1 MGIGTMIV
9 NHLVNY
15 AVNNFFTGRFTT
27 IGGVS
32 AKGKEGFYQKLGFEL
47 ISNGIRKMIEIR
59 I

>member
-15 AVNNFFTGRFTT
+15 AVNNSFTGRFTT

-47 ISNGIRKMIEIR
+47 ISNGIRKRIEI
-59 I
+59 